1 MAYKAPCCGGSG
13 HYSGLPQI
21 PLTITPV
28 CVGTHKHCFTLMA
41 CFQSGVWF
49 CQTHIKVERVM
60 SSLEEC
66 CVVARPR
73 DRYLRQTCWCGN
85 AYLQLWARLKTSSSS
100 CDVSCDGKGSCS
112 AIWGHSLYTM
122 HSLASTSPC
131 HLYWGVRE
139 TGPSMGDR
147 PEDRGPPVAVTL

>member
-41 CFQSGVWF
+41 CVQSGVWF

-73 DRYLRQTCWCGN
+73 DHYLRQTCPAAGVVMLISPQAATVCEAEGK
-85 AYLQLWARLKTSSSS
+85 QL
-100 CDVSCDGKGSCS
+100 
-112 AIWGHSLYTM
+112 IM
-122 HSLASTSPC
+122 
-131 HLYWGVRE
+131 
-139 TGPSMGDR
+139 
-147 PEDRGPPVAVTL
+147 